1 MVDCNFSPS
10 KQDVKCLYSFF
21 QSPMMFSSLPED
33 VCMTMKFPSNAAI
46 CHISANTY
54 PQLPL
59 PSVVSVTTNQQ
70 FALNRWNSS
79 YAGIKEIISFLFA
92 LFSA

>member
-1 MVDCNFSPS
+1 MSIYFSM
-10 KQDVKCLYSFF
+10 F
-21 QSPMMFSSLPED
+21 QSPMMFATAPED

-70 FALNRWNSS
+70 FALNRWNTS
-79 YAGIKEIISFLFA
+79 YAGM
-92 LFSA
+92 